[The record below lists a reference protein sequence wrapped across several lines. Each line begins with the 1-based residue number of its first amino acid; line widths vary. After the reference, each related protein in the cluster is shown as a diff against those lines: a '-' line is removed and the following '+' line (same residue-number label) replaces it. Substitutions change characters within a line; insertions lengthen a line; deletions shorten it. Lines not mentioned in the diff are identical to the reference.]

1 MLLRFDGSLMFEAL
15 HFKRRL
21 VISTTRFKS
30 KSTDKCSSCLVIT
43 DTAMYRILD
52 CFVQ

>member
-30 KSTDKCSSCLVIT
+30 KSTDKRSLRLVVA
-43 DTAMYRILD
+43 DTVMD
-52 CFVQ
+52 

>member
-21 VISTTRFKS
+21 VISTTGLKVNR
-30 KSTDKCSSCLVIT
+30 
-43 DTAMYRILD
+43 RIS
-52 CFVQ
+52 VVGV